1 MNSLHHVLISTL
13 LVLQTY
19 LVFQNQ
25 QLRTEM
31 DGVKTLQRDSASVL
45 AESLTPL
52 SEKLETIDAVT
63 TKLGGA
69 TDEESNKK
77 ISALQQRLDL
87 HGILI
92 TVNQADQLRAEGK
105 SGAAADKLKSVKEP
119 IWQAGDTLKE
129 QKARLQ
135 GLMQP
140 IDTLVAAW
148 QGNDTTTAPDTIRKE
163 LETVLGELGK

>member
-52 SEKLETIDAVT
+52 SEKLETIDAAT

-69 TDEESNKK
+69 ADEESNKK

-105 SGAAADKLKSVKEP
+105 SGAAADKLKSVKNP
-119 IWQAGDTLKE
+119 SGRQATHSRNKKPACRG
-129 QKARLQ
+129 
-135 GLMQP
+135 
-140 IDTLVAAW
+140 
-148 QGNDTTTAPDTIRKE
+148 
-163 LETVLGELGK
+163 